1 MHFISD
7 WWNQTAPK
15 EKMAQIIVFFMVFGF
30 STMIT
35 GTSHGI
41 PMGMGIIYIIYDC
54 IQKRSLS
61 GFAMPGKLW
70 LGFVVFPSSVVV
82 SSLLLGD
89 TPSIRLAYQH
99 VYWILPL
106 LITFYLG
113 RQADV
118 RYAAVGG
125 AILSLLVSS
134 LDMVHVNYLLLQG
147 QKIVGLF
154 PGCRLGAFH
163 RNPNVHAM
171 LLSGVLPLVFC
182 GFWDKTI
189 RSYRWFVALQMIAV
203 VLGLWSL
210 WKTGCRGGM
219 FGIFA
224 GGLFV
229 FLAARFHE
237 KIGRVV
243 LAFVLTGTL
252 LFSGYFFFGITPG
265 SHGYDDTTRVRM
277 LHFCYDMW
285 KDHKW
290 LGVGLANWRKEYM
303 GHYFNEDVVRKAA
316 LEHYRAILKERN
328 KKFSAKEAAQVQKAA
343 LKEESKHNM
352 PHNSIA
358 WYFTT
363 TGSIG
368 GMGYL
373 FFVFFYF
380 YILLQKLRE
389 QPGNWMLAAGLWI
402 FLAMSIHGLTD
413 LGMIDKG
420 TLRLLYL
427 MLGLTL
433 PYVCVEN
440 ATERF

>member
-1 MHFISD
+1 MQVLAD
-7 WWNQTAPK
+7 WWNRTEPK
-15 EKMAQIIVFFMVFGF
+15 QKMAQVIVFFMVFGF
-30 STMIT
+30 STMIS

-41 PMGMGIIYIIYDC
+41 PMGMGILYILYDC

-70 LGFVVFPSSVVV
+70 LGFVVFLSSVVV

-89 TPSIRLAYQH
+89 QPSIRLTFQY

-118 RYAAVGG
+118 KYAAVGG
-125 AILSLLVSS
+125 AILSLFVFS

-147 QKIVGLF
+147 QKVALVASS
-154 PGCRLGAFH
+154 RLAAFH
-163 RNPNVHAM
+163 RHPNVQAV

-182 GFWDKTI
+182 GFWDKKL
-189 RSYRWFVALQMIAV
+189 RSHKWFVALQITAI

-210 WKTGCRGGM
+210 WKTDCRGGM
-219 FGIFA
+219 IAFCT

-229 FLAARFHE
+229 YFAVYFRE
-237 KIGRVV
+237 KIGRVI
-243 LAFVLTGTL
+243 LAFVLVGSVII
-252 LFSGYFFFGITPG
+252 SGYALFGITPG
-265 SHGYDDTTRVRM
+265 SHGYVDTTRLRM
-277 LHFCYDMW
+277 LSFCYDMW

-290 LGVGLANWRKEYM
+290 LGVGLENWRKEYM
-303 GHYFNEDVVRKAA
+303 GHYFKEDVVRKAA
-316 LEHYRAILKERN
+316 IDYYRAKIAKTNE
-328 KKFSAKEAAQVQKAA
+328 KYSAKKEAEVQKAA
-343 LKEESKHNM
+343 LKEESRHNM

-358 WYFTT
+358 WFFTT

-373 FFVFFYF
+373 FFVLFYF

-389 QPGNWMLAAGLWI
+389 QPGNWMVAAGLWI
-402 FLAMSIHGLTD
+402 FLAMTLHGFVD
-413 LGMIDKG
+413 IGMVEKG
-420 TLRLLYL
+420 VARLLYL
-427 MLGLTL
+427 MLGLAL
-433 PYVCVEN
+433 SYICIDK
-440 ATERF
+440 AAER

>member
-15 EKMAQIIVFFMVFGF
+15 QKMAQIIVFFMVFGF

-70 LGFVVFPSSVVV
+70 LGFVVFPTSVVV

-89 TPSIRLAYQH
+89 KPSIRLAYQH

-118 RYAAVGG
+118 KYAAVGG

-147 QKIVGLF
+147 QKIAGLV
-154 PGCRLGAFH
+154 PGSRLGAFH

-189 RSYRWFVALQMIAV
+189 RSHRWFAALQMIAV

-243 LAFVLTGTL
+243 FAFVLTGTL

-303 GHYFNEDVVRKAA
+303 GHYFKEDVVRKAA
-316 LEHYRAILKERN
+316 LERYMAMLKERN
-328 KKFSAKEAAQVQKAA
+328 KKFSAKEAAKVQKAA
-343 LKEESKHNM
+343 LWEEGRHNM

-368 GMGYL
+368 GMGYI
-373 FFVFFYF
+373 FFVLFYF
-380 YILLQKLRE
+380 YKLVQKLKE
-389 QPGNWMLAAGLWI
+389 QPRNWMLAAGLWI

-427 MLGLTL
+427 MLGLGLSYT
-433 PYVCVEN
+433 CVEN
-440 ATERF
+440 ATER